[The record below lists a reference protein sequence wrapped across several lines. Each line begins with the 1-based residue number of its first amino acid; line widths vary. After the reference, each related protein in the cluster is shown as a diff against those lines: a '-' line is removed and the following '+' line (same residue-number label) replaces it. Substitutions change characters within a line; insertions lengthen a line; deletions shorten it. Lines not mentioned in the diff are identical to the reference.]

1 MTNSLATEAIELARH
16 ERVALLVEAVGGQ
29 RRASEI
35 AAVSPATINNWR
47 KEGAALPF
55 DGMLALCIAGG
66 VSLDWVA
73 TGYMVRPDILGRH
86 SDSESRTQL
95 LGEDF
100 GRLLP
105 LRPVRERSA
114 NGVSVQ
120 RVVPS
125 EIAVSEQWL
134 RRQFDLPSNQA
145 RYAIVEDDGMAPMVG
160 RGAMVLLDTR
170 PVAPRSGLVLLEG
183 EELLARRLYRMP
195 DGAFELTA
203 DGDPNW
209 RFRTDA
215 LDQLPPLH
223 RIVWGGQNL

>member
-1 MTNSLATEAIELARH
+1 MTNSLAVQAIDLPRH

-35 AAVSPATINNWR
+35 AEVSPATVNNWR
-47 KEGAALPF
+47 KEGAALSF
-55 DGMLALCIAGG
+55 DGILALCVAAG

-73 TGYMVRPDILGRH
+73 TGYMVRPDILVRH
-86 SDSESRTQL
+86 PGAGTISHPL
-95 LGEDF
+95 KDF

-105 LRPVRERSA
+105 LRSRRERSA
-114 NGVSVQ
+114 NGVAIQ

-134 RRQFDLPSNQA
+134 RREFGLSAEQA
-145 RYAIVEDDGMAPMVG
+145 RYAIVEDDGMAPRLG
-160 RGAMVLLDTR
+160 RGALVLLDAR
-170 PVAPRSGLVLLEG
+170 PAQPRSGVVLLEG

-209 RFRTDA
+209 RFRTDR
-215 LDQLPPLH
+215 LDHLPQMH
-223 RIVWGGQNL
+223 RIVWAGQNL